1 MDILDILLDI
11 LLKPPQPFIGLF
23 FIFDITSS
31 GGVLIIFCCAIS
43 DFDIE
48 EIDIWSEIV
57 SRVSMLGE
65 SRSW

>member
-1 MDILDILLDI
+1 M
-11 LLKPPQPFIGLF
+11 
-23 FIFDITSS
+23 
-31 GGVLIIFCCAIS
+31 GVFWVIKCVFVSECE
-43 DFDIE
+43 IE

>member
-1 MDILDILLDI
+1 MPDSC
-11 LLKPPQPFIGLF
+11 

-48 EIDIWSEIV
+48 EIDI
-57 SRVSMLGE
+57 
-65 SRSW
+65 